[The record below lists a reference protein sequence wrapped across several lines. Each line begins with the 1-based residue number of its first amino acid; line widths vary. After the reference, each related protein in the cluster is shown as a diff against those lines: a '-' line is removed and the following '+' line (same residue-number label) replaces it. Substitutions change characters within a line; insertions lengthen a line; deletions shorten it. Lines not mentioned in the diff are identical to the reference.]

1 MSALLCFRPKKGARV
16 RLVAFP
22 WAGASAAVLRS
33 LSDALKDSDV
43 EVHAVAYAGRAHRRP
58 VPLPASI
65 DDVVADVLPSIEAL
79 DGPVA
84 VYGHS
89 FGAVAAFCAVVAAQR
104 DVVHVVIAARAAAC
118 VDVSANANNANSAS
132 SAVDALD
139 DDGLVEEL
147 TARGLIDRALFG
159 DPEARA
165 LLLPPLRRDL
175 SISARTRREE
185 VIDAPITTLRG
196 SNDTSVTAADIA
208 RWREH
213 TRGPFATHVVDGDH
227 LFVRDNAPA
236 TALLLRRILTP

>member
-1 MSALLCFRPKKGARV
+1 MV
-16 RLVAFP
+16 R
-22 WAGASAAVLRS
+22 
-33 LSDALKDSDV
+33 
-43 EVHAVAYAGRAHRRP
+43 
-58 VPLPASI
+58 PLPASI

-118 VDVSANANNANSAS
+118 VDVSADAD
-132 SAVDALD
+132 VDALD
-139 DDGLVEEL
+139 DD
-147 TARGLIDRALFG
+147 ALIDMLVAHGAIDPGLFA
-159 DPEARA
+159 DLEARA

-175 SISARTRREE
+175 SISARTRRDD
-185 VIDAPITTLRG
+185 ILDAPITTLRG
-196 SNDTSVTAADIA
+196 RDDTSVSAADIA

-213 TRGPFATHVVDGDH
+213 TRGACADHVVDGDH